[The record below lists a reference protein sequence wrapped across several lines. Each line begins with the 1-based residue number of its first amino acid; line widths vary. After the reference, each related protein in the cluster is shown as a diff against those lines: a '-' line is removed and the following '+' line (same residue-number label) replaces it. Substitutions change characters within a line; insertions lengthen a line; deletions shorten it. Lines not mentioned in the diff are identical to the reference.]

1 MAKAVKGIKVDFSE
15 VESQDF
21 SLPNGPY
28 ILAVTSVEKKRS
40 ESSGND
46 YLAWEYKVSEGK
58 HKGKKVWDNTSLQP
72 QALWRL
78 RNLLEAMGMEIED
91 GEMDIDLD
99 ELAGELV
106 GVEIENEKY
115 QGKNKAR
122 IINFL
127 GVDELEG
134 EAEEAAPTPKTGK
147 GKEEPE
153 PEEEEAAPPP
163 KAKGKAKAKP
173 EPEPEPEPDPA
184 PVVKKKKVK
193 APEFTVGQKVT
204 FEDDGDEYTGK
215 IVSIEDEIVT
225 VKVGKDE
232 WELELS
238 EITAA

>member
-1 MAKAVKGIKVDFSE
+1 MAAKAKGIKVDFSE

-40 ESSGND
+40 EASGND

-134 EAEEAAPTPKTGK
+134 EAEEAPPAKSKPA
-147 GKEEPE
+147 PE
-153 PEEEEAAPPP
+153 PEEEEEEEEVAPPP
-163 KAKGKAKAKP
+163 KAKGKAKPTP
-173 EPEPEPEPDPA
+173 EPEEEPA
-184 PVVKKKKVK
+184 PVVKKKKAK
-193 APEFTVGQKVT
+193 APEFAVGQKVT
-204 FEDDGDEYTGK
+204 FEDDGEEYTGK
-215 IVSIEDEIVT
+215 IVSIEDETVT

>member
-1 MAKAVKGIKVDFSE
+1 MAKAAKGIKVDFSE

-40 ESSGND
+40 EASGND
-46 YLAWEYKVSEGK
+46 YLGWEYKVAEGK

-99 ELAGELV
+99 DLAGELI

-115 QGKNKAR
+115 NGKNKAR

-127 GVDELEG
+127 AVSELEG
-134 EAEEAAPTPKTGK
+134 EAEEETPVVKAKPAP
-147 GKEEPE
+147 EPE
-153 PEEEEAAPPP
+153 PEEEEAPPP

-173 EPEPEPEPDPA
+173 EPEEEEEPA
-184 PVVKKKKVK
+184 PVVKKKKAK

-215 IVSIEDEIVT
+215 IISIEDETVT

>member
-1 MAKAVKGIKVDFSE
+1 MAKTAKGIKVDFSE

-28 ILAVTSVEKKRS
+28 ILAVSSVEKKRS

-46 YLAWEYKVSEGK
+46 YLSWEYKVAEGK

-99 ELAGELV
+99 DLAGELV

-127 GVDELEG
+127 EVSELEG
-134 EAEEAAPTPKTGK
+134 EEEEEAPPVK
-147 GKEEPE
+147 GKAKPAPE
-153 PEEEEAAPPP
+153 PEEEEEEAPPP

-173 EPEPEPEPDPA
+173 TPEPEEEEEE
-184 PVVKKKKVK
+184 PVVKKKKSSK
-193 APEFTVGQKVT
+193 PEFTVGQKVS
-204 FEDDGDEYTGK
+204 FEDDGDEHTGK
-215 IVSIEDEIVT
+215 IIAIEDETVT

-232 WELELS
+232 WELEMS
-238 EITAA
+238 ELTAA